1 MKIAAIRRIGVK
13 LFERPDPN
21 ALSAPAPLARLR
33 RLDGVALLTFLDV
46 GKEFRCPRVNA
57 PGR

>member
-1 MKIAAIRRIGVK
+1 VKVAAIDRTSVK

-21 ALSAPAPLARLR
+21 ALSPPAPLARLR

-46 GKEFRCPRVNA
+46 GKEFRCRRVNA